1 MIITGTGYI
10 GIGVIFWEY
19 EGYAYPPP
27 IFKCYKRPSFEL
39 KVHRNVWA
47 AGALPRNPLRE
58 LTALRQTY

>member
-19 EGYAYPPP
+19 EGYAYPP

-39 KVHRNVWA
+39 KHIH
-47 AGALPRNPLRE
+47 
-58 LTALRQTY
+58 TYIHTHV